1 MVQLYTRQSLTQWQQ
16 LKSGWWCSCIQGNH
30 SHSDSNWNMVDG
42 AVVYKAI
49 THTVTATEIW
59 VVVQLYTR
67 QSLTQWQQLKYG
79 WWCSCIQGNH
89 SHSDSNWN
97 LGDGAVV
104 YKAITHTV
112 TATEI
117 WVVVQ
122 LYTRQTL
129 TQWQQLKS
137 GWWCSCVQ
145 GNHSHSDSNLN
156 LGGGAVYTRQTLTQW
171 QQLKSGWWCSCIQG
185 NHSHSDSNW
194 NMVDGAV
201 VYKAITHTVTAT

>member
-1 MVQLYTRQSLTQWQQ
+1 MYLCNFVQLQDNNQK
-16 LKSGWWCSCIQGNH
+16 LKLQAWYVWEQQGNH
-30 SHSDSNWNMVDG
+30 SHSHSNWNLGGG

-67 QSLTQWQQLKYG
+67 QSLTQWQQLKSGWWWCSCIQGNHSHSHSNWNLGGGAVVYKAITHTVKATEIWVVVVQLYTRQSLTQSQQLKSG

-112 TATEI
+112 TAT
-117 WVVVQ
+117 
-122 LYTRQTL
+122 
-129 TQWQQLKS
+129 
-137 GWWCSCVQ
+137 
-145 GNHSHSDSNLN
+145 
-156 LGGGAVYTRQTLTQW
+156 
-171 QQLKSGWWCSCIQG
+171 
-185 NHSHSDSNW
+185 
-194 NMVDGAV
+194 
-201 VYKAITHTVTAT
+201 